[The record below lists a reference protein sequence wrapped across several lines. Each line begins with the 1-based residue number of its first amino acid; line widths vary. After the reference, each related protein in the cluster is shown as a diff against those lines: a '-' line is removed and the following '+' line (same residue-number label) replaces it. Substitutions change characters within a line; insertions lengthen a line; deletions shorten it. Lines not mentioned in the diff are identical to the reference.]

1 MLLVLL
7 VLGLPIQVLTAVLMI
22 NVILGLR
29 RARTRVHE
37 LELQRRPR
45 DRR

>member
-29 RARTRVHE
+29 RARTRVYE